1 MITYSHSFITSF
13 LLTISSETLVLFLL
27 VRKFLKIPAGEIPA
41 KQLLFAG
48 FFASFATLPY
58 VWYVFP
64 GLFDWTRAISLP
76 YSELF
81 VFLVEALFYRM
92 YLEISWKKA
101 LLVSLLCNSV
111 SFALGPLLRS
121 FGLWF
126 YW

>member
-1 MITYSHSFITSF
+1 MIIYSHSFITSF
-13 LLTISSETLVLFLL
+13 ILTISSETLILFLL
-27 VRKFLKIPAGEIPA
+27 VRTFLKISAETIST

-58 VWYVFP
+58 VWYVSP
-64 GLFDWTRAISLP
+64 GLLDWTRAVSLP
-76 YSELF
+76 YSEIF

-92 YLEISWKKA
+92 YLKISWKKA
-101 LLVSLLCNSV
+101 LFVSLLCNSV

-121 FGLWF
+121 LGLWF